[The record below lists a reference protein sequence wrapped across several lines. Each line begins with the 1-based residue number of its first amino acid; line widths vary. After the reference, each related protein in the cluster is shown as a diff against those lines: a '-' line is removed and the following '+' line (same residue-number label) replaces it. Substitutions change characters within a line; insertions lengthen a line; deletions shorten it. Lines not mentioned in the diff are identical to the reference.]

1 MLWPEYVKE
10 KDGYLV
16 VFDVEEGD
24 RYKVGSITFSGD
36 LLDNKDLS
44 EYTSLDDVE
53 YFSLEKMNTDIES
66 LTIAYGDEAYAFAN
80 INPIFNQDDE
90 QLKISIK
97 YNVEKG
103 EKYKVNKTR
112 RN

>member
-1 MLWPEYVKE
+1 
-10 KDGYLV
+10 
-16 VFDVEEGD
+16 
-24 RYKVGSITFSGD
+24 
-36 LLDNKDLS
+36 
-44 EYTSLDDVE
+44 
-53 YFSLEKMNTDIES
+53 MNTDIES

-103 EKYKVNKTR
+103 EKYKVNKITISGNTR
-112 RN
+112 TRDKVIRREIKIKEQENEISRIVFNISANITLLARSPNGMQHFSVSSHTRKV